1 MTRRCSRGQ
10 GQADLPAE
18 QPASGQGSRFSAAH
32 AHPCRP
38 GHRLLPPPQRPR
50 FSDCL
55 TSRSR
60 AVLPARNR
68 MRRSTDFSLA
78 VRNGVRVAQS
88 DLVLHARHA
97 GVSADGVAQI
107 GLIITKSVG
116 GSVERHRVARRLR
129 HVARTVMSEL
139 NPTDRIVIRALPS
152 SRDAASSRL
161 EEQVRAGVRRAH
173 NLMERNR

>member
-1 MTRRCSRGQ
+1 M
-10 GQADLPAE
+10 
-18 QPASGQGSRFSAAH
+18 
-32 AHPCRP
+32 
-38 GHRLLPPPQRPR
+38 
-50 FSDCL
+50 
-55 TSRSR
+55 
-60 AVLPARNR
+60 
-68 MRRSTDFSLA
+68 
-78 VRNGVRVAQS
+78 RVAQS

-129 HVARTVMSEL
+129 HVARAVMSEL